1 MLGVIAG
8 DIIGSVHER
17 SKTKVK
23 DFPLFVADSHF
34 TDDTVLSVAVA
45 DALLNNRLQDGSYVQ
60 TLKEYGKDYMHV
72 GYGKS
77 FKRWLASDSLEPYNS
92 WGNGSAMRVSPVGFA
107 YESISD
113 VMVSAQKTA
122 EVTHNHTEGVKGAQ
136 ATAACVFLAKRG
148 DSKVDIKSHI
158 EQTFGYDLGRSLA
171 DIRPGYKF
179 YVSCQRSVPESIIA
193 FLESTD
199 FEDAV
204 RNAVSLGGDADT
216 MAAIAGGIAEAFYGG
231 VPDAIAQEALSRLDA
246 PLRTTT
252 LKFCDRYTP
261 PPTTIPLALKQSA
274 RTTVTP

>member
-1 MLGVIAG
+1 MLGAISG

-45 DALLNNRLQDGSYVQ
+45 DALLHDRLQDGSYVQ
-60 TLKEYGKDYMHV
+60 TLKTYGKDYMHV

-77 FKRWLASDSLEPYNS
+77 FKQWLASDSLEPYNS

-107 YESISD
+107 YKSISD
-113 VMVSAQKTA
+113 VMVSAQQTA

-148 DSKVDIKSHI
+148 DSKADIKSHV
-158 EQTFGYDLGRSLA
+158 EQTFGYDLDRSLS
-171 DIRPGYKF
+171 DIRPVYKF
-179 YVSCQRSVPESIIA
+179 HVSCQRSVPESIIA
-193 FLESTD
+193 FLESID

-216 MAAIAGGIAEAFYGG
+216 MAAITGGIAEAFYGG
-231 VPDAIAQEALSRLDA
+231 VPDAIAQEALSRLDE
-246 PLRTTT
+246 PLRTIA
-252 LKFCDRYTP
+252 LEFCDRYTP
-261 PPTTIPLALKQSA
+261 DYHYSSISKTTC
-274 RTTVTP
+274 